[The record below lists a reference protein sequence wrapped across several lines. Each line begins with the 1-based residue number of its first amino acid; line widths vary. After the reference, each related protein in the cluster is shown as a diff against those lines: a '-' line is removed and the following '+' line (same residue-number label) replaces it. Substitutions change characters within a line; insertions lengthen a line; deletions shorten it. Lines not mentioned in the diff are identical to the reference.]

1 MPSLK
6 RTKEPETYELGQAV
20 TTIIS
25 KTKEL
30 HKTADNLID
39 QIKYLESRKKTEEQ
53 SLGRIVQ
60 EKNDVLKLKQEVTD
74 KIIAIKSE
82 FTQEIDTKK
91 KELDAKATD
100 LAQKEADLSA
110 RIQESEKTIS
120 ETKNE
125 LQHRLNELKKLNDD
139 LSARE
144 KTVAQA
150 TQRNI
155 DDKASLIE
163 LRNLVESQK
172 EEQVKQGEA
181 LGNKAKE
188 LDAREAQIVAREQE
202 LSTQSAKLSQTA
214 TEIEGQIS
222 LIESER
228 NKNTKDM
235 DAIRTMQKTLS
246 DRKAELDNREIHIN
260 DREAT
265 AKTH

>member
-53 SLGRIVQ
+53 SLGRVIQ
-60 EKNDVLKLKQEVTD
+60 EKADVLKLKQEVVD
-74 KIIAIKSE
+74 KIIAMKSD
-82 FTQEIDTKK
+82 FTEKAEARQR
-91 KELDAKATD
+91 ELEAKAISM
-100 LAQKEADLSA
+100 AQKEADLSV
-110 RIQESEKTIS
+110 RTEESKKTIS

-125 LQHRLNELKKLNDD
+125 LQHRLNDLAKLNDD

-144 KTVAQA
+144 KTIAQA

-155 DDKASLIE
+155 DDKANVIE

-181 LGNKAKE
+181 LGNKVKE
-188 LDAREAQIVAREQE
+188 LDAREAQIVTREQE
-202 LSTQSAKLSQTA
+202 LATQSAKLSQTA
-214 TEIEGQIS
+214 TEIEGRIS
-222 LIESER
+222 IINSER
-228 NKNTKDM
+228 NKNKKDM
-235 DAIRTMQKTLS
+235 EAIRTMQKTLS
-246 DRKAELDNREIHIN
+246 DRKAELDNREIHIS